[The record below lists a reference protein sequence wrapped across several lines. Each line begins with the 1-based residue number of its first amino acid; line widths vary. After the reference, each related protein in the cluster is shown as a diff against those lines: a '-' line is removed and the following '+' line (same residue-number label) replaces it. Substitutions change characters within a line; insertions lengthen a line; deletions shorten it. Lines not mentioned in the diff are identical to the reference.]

1 MDEFYP
7 VKGEQGMK
15 YSDLQH
21 PWNRIFEL
29 SWQSVCAGSKAIAAV
44 ILSEDGEIISEARN
58 QISEFNIPNPRLLH
72 AEVEALR
79 NLDIKKYPN
88 LKEYT
93 LYAGL
98 EPCPMCVGT
107 LAMSGLHKVVIATR
121 DDFGGSMNLAEHS
134 PFMKRKNFEITFLD
148 NELGDMQRAFQ
159 IVRELLYNA
168 DDIKLGRILEDFS
181 VYNKRGVDAACAL
194 VKEGF
199 FVGRNLNEIP
209 VSEVFD
215 ELAKRMEE

>member
-1 MDEFYP
+1 
-7 VKGEQGMK
+7 MK
-15 YSDLQH
+15 FCELQH

-29 SWQSVCAGSKAIAAV
+29 SWQSVCEGSKAIAAV
-44 ILSEDGEIISEARN
+44 ILSEDGEIISEGRN
-58 QISEFNIPNPRLLH
+58 KISESVIPNPRLMH
-72 AEVEALR
+72 AEVEALQ
-79 NLDIKKYPN
+79 NLDIAKYSN

-107 LAMSGLHKVVIATR
+107 FAMSGLHKIVIATR
-121 DDFGGSMNLAEHS
+121 DDFGGSMNLAQHS

-159 IVRELLYNA
+159 IIRELLYNA
-168 DDIKLGRILEDFS
+168 DDIKLGRILADFS

-199 FVGRNLNEIP
+199 FEGKNLKEIL

-215 ELAKRMEE
+215 ELAKRIKE

>member
-1 MDEFYP
+1 
-7 VKGEQGMK
+7 MK
-15 YSDLQH
+15 YSELQH

-44 ILSEDGEIISEARN
+44 ILSEDGTIISEARN
-58 QISEFNIPNPRLLH
+58 QISEWNIPNPRLLH

-93 LYAGL
+93 LFAGL

-107 LAMSGLHKVVIATR
+107 LAMSGLRKIVIATR
-121 DDFGGSMNLAEHS
+121 DDFGGSMNLVQYS
-134 PFMKRKNFEITFLD
+134 PFMKRKNFEIIFLD
-148 NELGDMQRAFQ
+148 NELGEMQRAFQ
-159 IVRELLYNA
+159 IIRELLYNA
-168 DDIKLGRILEDFS
+168 DDIKLGRILADFS
-181 VYNKRGVDAACAL
+181 VYNKRGVDAALTL

-199 FVGRNLNEIP
+199 FAGKNLNEIP
-209 VSEVFD
+209 VGEVFD
-215 ELAKRMEE
+215 ELAKRL

>member
-1 MDEFYP
+1 
-7 VKGEQGMK
+7 MK
-15 YSDLQH
+15 YSELQH

-29 SWQSVCAGSKAIAAV
+29 SWQSVCVGSKAIAAV
-44 ILSEDGEIISEARN
+44 ILSEDGEIISEGRN
-58 QISEFNIPNPRLLH
+58 QISEYNIPNPRLLH

-79 NLDIKKYPN
+79 GLNLGKYQN

-107 LAMSGLHKVVIATR
+107 LAMSGLHKIVIATR
-121 DDFGGSMNLAEHS
+121 DAFGGSMNLVEHS

-159 IVRELLYNA
+159 IIRELLYNA
-168 DDIKLGRILEDFS
+168 EDIKLGRILADFS
-181 VYNKRGVDAACAL
+181 VYNKRGVDAALAL

-199 FVGRNLNEIP
+199 FVGRDLKDIS

-215 ELAKRMEE
+215 ELAKRM

>member
-1 MDEFYP
+1 MNYC
-7 VKGEQGMK
+7 
-15 YSDLQH
+15 DLQH
-21 PWNRIFEL
+21 PWPRIFEL
-29 SWQSVCAGSKAIAAV
+29 SWQSVCVGSKAIAAV
-44 ILSEDGEIISEARN
+44 ILSASGEIISEGRN
-58 QISEFNIPNPRLLH
+58 QISEWKIPNPRLLH

-79 NLDIKKYPN
+79 NLDIRKYPN
-88 LKEYT
+88 LKDYT

-107 LAMSGLHKVVIATR
+107 LAMSGLKKIVIATR

-148 NELGDMQRAFQ
+148 NEFGDMQRAFQ
-159 IVRELLYNA
+159 IIRELLYNA
-168 DDIKLGRILEDFS
+168 DDIKIGRILADFS

-199 FVGRNLNEIP
+199 FVGKNLKEIP

-215 ELAKRMEE
+215 ELAGRL

>member
-1 MDEFYP
+1 M
-7 VKGEQGMK
+7 Q
-15 YSDLQH
+15 YSELQH

-29 SWQSVCAGSKAIAAV
+29 SWLSVCAGSKAIAAV
-44 ILSEDGEIISEARN
+44 ILSEDGTIISEARN

-107 LAMSGLHKVVIATR
+107 LAMSGLRKVVIATR
-121 DDFGGSMNLAEHS
+121 DDFGGSMNLTEHS
-134 PFMKRKNFEITFLD
+134 PFMKRKQFEITFLD

-159 IVRELLYNA
+159 IIRELLYNA
-168 DDIKLGRILEDFS
+168 DDIKLGRIVADFS
-181 VYNKRGVDAACAL
+181 VYNKSGVDAACAL

-199 FVGRNLNEIP
+199 FIGRNLNEIP

>member
-1 MDEFYP
+1 
-7 VKGEQGMK
+7 MK
-15 YSDLQH
+15 YSELQH

-44 ILSEDGEIISEARN
+44 ILSEDGTIISEARN

-79 NLDIKKYPN
+79 NLDIKRYSK
-88 LKEYT
+88 LKEYI

-107 LAMSGLHKVVIATR
+107 LAMSGLRRVVIAAR
-121 DDFGGSMNLAEHS
+121 DDLGGSMNLAEYS

-159 IVRELLYNA
+159 IVRELLYNR

-194 VKEGF
+194 VEEGF
-199 FVGRNLNEIP
+199 FAGRNLNEIP
-209 VSEVFD
+209 VSKVFD
-215 ELAKRMEE
+215 ELARRL

>member
-1 MDEFYP
+1 
-7 VKGEQGMK
+7 MK
-15 YSDLQH
+15 YSELQH

-29 SWQSVCAGSKAIAAV
+29 SWQSVCVGSKAIAAV
-44 ILSEDGEIISEARN
+44 IISEDGTIVSEARN

-79 NLDIKKYPN
+79 NLDIQKYPN

-98 EPCPMCVGT
+98 EPCPMCAGT
-107 LAMSGLHKVVIATR
+107 LAMSGLRKVVIAAR
-121 DDFGGSMNLAEHS
+121 DDFGGSMNLVQYS
-134 PFMKRKNFEITFLD
+134 PLMKRRNFEITFLD

-159 IVRELLYNA
+159 IIRELLYNT
-168 DDIKLGRILEDFS
+168 DDVKLGRKLEDFS

>member
-1 MDEFYP
+1 
-7 VKGEQGMK
+7 MK
-15 YSDLQH
+15 FSELQH

-29 SWQSVCAGSKAIAAV
+29 SWQSVCEGSKAIAAV
-44 ILSEDGEIISEARN
+44 ILSEEGEIISEGRN
-58 QISEFNIPNPRLLH
+58 QISEFHIPNPRLLH

-79 NLDIKKYPN
+79 NLDIRKYPN

-107 LAMSGLHKVVIATR
+107 LAMSGLRKIVIATR
-121 DDFGGSMNLAEHS
+121 DDFGGSMNLAEYS

-159 IVRELLYNA
+159 IIRELLYNS
-168 DDIKLGRILEDFS
+168 DDVKLGHILADFS

-199 FVGRNLNEIP
+199 FEEKNLKEIP
-209 VSEVFD
+209 VREVFD
-215 ELAKRMEE
+215 ELAKRM

>member
-1 MDEFYP
+1 MVFVTVERGID
-7 VKGEQGMK
+7 MK
-15 YSDLQH
+15 FSELQH

-29 SWQSVCAGSKAIAAV
+29 SWQSVCKGSKAISAV
-44 ILSEDGEIISEARN
+44 ILSENGTIISEARN
-58 QISEFNIPNPRLLH
+58 QISEFKIPNPRLLH

-107 LAMSGLHKVVIATR
+107 LAMSGLRKVVIATR
-121 DDFGGSMNLAEHS
+121 DDFGGSMDLAQHS

-159 IVRELLYNA
+159 IIRELLYNA
-168 DDIKLGRILEDFS
+168 EDIKLGRILADFS

-199 FVGRNLNEIP
+199 FAGKKLDDIP
-209 VSEVFD
+209 ASEVFD
-215 ELAKRMEE
+215 ELDKRL

>member
-1 MDEFYP
+1 
-7 VKGEQGMK
+7 MK
-15 YSDLQH
+15 FSELQR

-29 SWQSVCAGSKAIAAV
+29 SWQSVCAGSKAISAV
-44 ILSEDGEIISEARN
+44 ILSEDGTIISEGRN
-58 QISEFNIPNPRLLH
+58 QISEFHIPNPRLLH

-79 NLDIKKYPN
+79 NLDIRKYPN

-107 LAMSGLHKVVIATR
+107 LAMSGLRKVVIATR
-121 DDFGGSMNLAEHS
+121 DDFGGSMNLAKHS
-134 PFMKRKNFEITFLD
+134 PFMQRKNFEITFLD
-148 NELGDMQRAFQ
+148 NGLGDMQRAFQ
-159 IVRELLYNA
+159 IIRELLYNA
-168 DDIKLGRILEDFS
+168 EDSKLERILEDFS

-199 FVGRNLNEIP
+199 FAGKNLDDIP
-209 VSEVFD
+209 AGEVFD
-215 ELAKRMEE
+215 ELAKRMEA

>member
-1 MDEFYP
+1 
-7 VKGEQGMK
+7 MK
-15 YSDLQH
+15 FSELQY

-29 SWQSVCAGSKAIAAV
+29 SWQSVCVGSKAISAV
-44 ILSEDGEIISEARN
+44 ILSEDGTIISEGRN
-58 QISEFNIPNPRLLH
+58 QISEFHIPNPRLLH

-79 NLDIKKYPN
+79 NLDIRKYPN

-107 LAMSGLHKVVIATR
+107 LAMSGLRKIVIATR
-121 DDFGGSMNLAEHS
+121 DDFGGSMNLTKHS
-134 PFMKRKNFEITFLD
+134 SFMQRKNFEITFLD
-148 NELGDMQRAFQ
+148 NGLGDMQRAFQ
-159 IVRELLYNA
+159 IIRELLYNA
-168 DDIKLGRILEDFS
+168 EDSKLERILADFS

-199 FVGRNLNEIP
+199 FAGKNLNDIP
-209 VSEVFD
+209 TGEVFD

>member
-1 MDEFYP
+1 
-7 VKGEQGMK
+7 MK
-15 YSDLQH
+15 FCELQH

-29 SWQSVCAGSKAIAAV
+29 SWQSVCEGSKAIAAV
-44 ILSEDGEIISEARN
+44 ILSEDGTIISEGRN
-58 QISEFNIPNPRLLH
+58 KISEPVIPNPRLMH
-72 AEVEALR
+72 AEVEALQ
-79 NLDIKKYPN
+79 NLDIAKYPN

-107 LAMSGLHKVVIATR
+107 FAMSGLRKIVIATR

-134 PFMKRKNFEITFLD
+134 LFMKRKNFEIIFLD

-159 IVRELLYNA
+159 IIRELLYNGN
-168 DDIKLGRILEDFS
+168 DPKLQRILADFS

-194 VKEGF
+194 VKEGYF
-199 FVGRNLNEIP
+199 TGKNLRDIP
-209 VSEVFD
+209 ASEVFD
-215 ELAKRMEE
+215 ELAKRI